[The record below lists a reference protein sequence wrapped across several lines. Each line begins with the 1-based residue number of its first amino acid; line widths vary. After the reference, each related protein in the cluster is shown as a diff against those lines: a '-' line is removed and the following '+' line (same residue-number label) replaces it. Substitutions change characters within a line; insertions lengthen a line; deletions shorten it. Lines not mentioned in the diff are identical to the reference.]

1 MLGYEDTFM
10 KCLYKSAEGSQIIEH
25 MTGHRLSRT
34 ASLPLRTTNINTRF
48 YFTTYND
55 KVGKLNEKPD
65 TCCDKILY
73 HLSYLNVKDDYFKWF
88 YERINYVHII

>member
-1 MLGYEDTFM
+1 
-10 KCLYKSAEGSQIIEH
+10 

-55 KVGKLNEKPD
+55 KVGKLNEMPD
-65 TCCDKILY
+65 ICCDKILY
-73 HLSYLNVKDDYFKWF
+73 HLSCLNVMTILNDFMKKQ
-88 YERINYVHII
+88 IIFII